1 VKNAID
7 SVLIKNVYKIILKF
21 VKEGKKMIEEGNK
34 IIEEVNNMLPL
45 WGDTYTKPKMIQ
57 KCNQMIKKGNKMIEE
72 SSKEHRCGWE
82 KCRNCYEEVEILK
95 HKCYMHDFFCFSVY
109 P

>member
-1 VKNAID
+1 MVD
-7 SVLIKNVYKIILKF
+7 
-21 VKEGKKMIEEGNK
+21 EGKKM
-34 IIEEVNNMLPL
+34 IEEVNNMLPL

-57 KCNQMIKKGNKMIEE
+57 KCNQMIKNGNKMIEE
-72 SSKEHRCGWE
+72 SSKEHRCGCE
-82 KCRNCYEEVEILK
+82 KCINCYEEVEILK